1 MAVHPRNSLKMS
13 DQETSAQN
21 PADTAGESSIGEQ
34 ADATTAAARPAASP
48 SQAAPLLMG
57 VKLPIRILLGRTQ
70 LSLRDIAQLGCGA
83 VVELDCSPDDP
94 VEIIVNDRVIAHGE
108 VVVVS
113 GNYGVRVTKIASR
126 QEDQETER
134 AASDLFSLS
143 QKLR

>member
-1 MAVHPRNSLKMS
+1 MS
-13 DQETSAQN
+13 DQETSASP
-21 PADTAGESSIGEQ
+21 PAGVTEQQAEPIAATSPPVAG
-34 ADATTAAARPAASP
+34 P

-57 VKLPIRILLGRTQ
+57 VKLPIRVLLGRTQ
-70 LSLRDIAQLGCGA
+70 LSLRDITQLGNGA

-94 VEIIVNDRVIAHGE
+94 VEIMVNDRVIAHGE

-113 GNYGVRVTKIASR
+113 GNYGVRITKIASR
-126 QEDQETER
+126 HEDPETDR

>member
-1 MAVHPRNSLKMS
+1 MSDKRKQPQPRPARRNSQQS
-13 DQETSAQN
+13 RA
-21 PADTAGESSIGEQ
+21 PRTAC
-34 ADATTAAARPAASP
+34 RAASH

-70 LSLRDIAQLGCGA
+70 LWLRDISQLGNGA

-113 GNYGVRVTKIASR
+113 GNYGVRITKIASQPQTR
-126 QEDQETER
+126 RRKIGLRTYS
-134 AASDLFSLS
+134 ASRKS
-143 QKLR
+143 

>member
-1 MAVHPRNSLKMS
+1 MS
-13 DQETSAQN
+13 DQAETTQTPTN
-21 PADTAGESSIGEQ
+21 AGEPP
-34 ADATTAAARPAASP
+34 TTEGSAIASQPASGP

-57 VKLPIRILLGRTQ
+57 VKLPIRVLLGRTQ
-70 LSLRDIAQLGCGA
+70 LCLRDIAQLGSGA

-113 GNYGVRVTKIASR
+113 GNYGVRITKIAAHHPDP
-126 QEDQETER
+126 QTESES
-134 AASDLFSLS
+134 SDLLTLS

>member
-1 MAVHPRNSLKMS
+1 MS
-13 DQETSAQN
+13 DPVETTPQSPTFAEQQQ
-21 PADTAGESSIGEQ
+21 PESS
-34 ADATTAAARPAASP
+34 PAASRPTAGP

-57 VKLPIRILLGRTQ
+57 VKLPIRVLLGRTQ
-70 LSLRDIAQLGCGA
+70 LPLRDIAQLGNGA

-113 GNYGVRVTKIASR
+113 GNYGVRITKIASHHAAPGT
-126 QEDQETER
+126 ETENES
-134 AASDLFSLS
+134 SDLFSLS